1 MRVFYLMFLSAF
13 LFHCSDSSIK
23 TADAVNQRLDQ
34 IEQAKNAEVAQQMA
48 DELWQELA
56 AADQIPYTNDSTV
69 VFLFKGDAES
79 VRWNGDFNS
88 WGGNKSVQ
96 IIGEQIGNTDLW
108 ASTTTFPA
116 DARLDY
122 KITVNESDW
131 MLDPANPH
139 QQWSGFGPNSEL
151 RMPKWKPEPLTYRSP
166 DTENG
171 LLRESS
177 IIESSNLGYEVSYQ
191 VYLPD
196 GYETSDQ
203 LPVIYV
209 TDGQEYSDDNLGAM
223 VIVLDNLIDKEKIQP
238 IIAVF
243 VNPLDP
249 SDPDV
254 NRRMDEMGNNEEYLD
269 FFANELIPI
278 IENNYKASANKNDR
292 AILGT
297 SLGGLN
303 ATYFA
308 FSRPDLFGN
317 VAIQAPAFWYRE
329 EIYDLV
335 KESEVEALNIYM
347 SVGTIGDNTIDA
359 RTMKTILK
367 EKGLEFTYLEVNE
380 GHSWGAWRTQLD
392 DILIQFFGN

>member
-1 MRVFYLMFLSAF
+1 MRFINLLFLSAF
-13 LFHCSDSSIK
+13 LLHCSGASINNV
-23 TADAVNQRLDQ
+23 DEVNKRLDQ
-34 IEQAKNAEVAQQMA
+34 IEQAENAENAQQLA

-56 AADQIPYTNDSTV
+56 VADQIPFTSDSTV
-69 VFLFKGDAES
+69 IFLYKGDAES

-88 WGGNKSVQ
+88 WGGNKSIQ
-96 IIGEQIGNTDLW
+96 IIGERVGESDLW
-108 ASTTTFPA
+108 TASTTFPT

-122 KITVNESDW
+122 KITVNETDW
-131 MLDPANPH
+131 MLDPANPN

-151 RMPKWKPEPLTYRSP
+151 RMPEWKPEPLTYRSP
-166 DTENG
+166 DTDNG
-171 LLRESS
+171 LLREST

-196 GYETSDQ
+196 GYETTEQ

-223 VIVLDNLIDKEKIQP
+223 VVVLDNLIHQKKIEP
-238 IIAVF
+238 VITVF

-249 SDPDV
+249 SDPDL
-254 NRRMDEMGNNEEYLD
+254 NRRMDEMGNNEDYLN
-269 FFANELIPI
+269 FFVDELIPT
-278 IENNYKASANKNDR
+278 IENEYKASPVKSDR

-317 VAIQAPAFWYRE
+317 AAIQAPAFWYRE

-335 KESEVEALNIYM
+335 KEIEVDELNIYI

-359 RTMKTILK
+359 RTMKTIFE
-367 EKGLEFTYLEVNE
+367 EKGLDFTYLEVNE

-392 DILIQFFGN
+392 DILLQFFGD